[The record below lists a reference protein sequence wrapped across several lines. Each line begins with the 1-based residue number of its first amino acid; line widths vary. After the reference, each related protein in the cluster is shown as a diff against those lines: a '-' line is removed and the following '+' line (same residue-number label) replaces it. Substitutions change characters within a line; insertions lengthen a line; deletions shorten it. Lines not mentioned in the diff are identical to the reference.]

1 MKNYLLL
8 IVALAL
14 AMMFTSCAE
23 LLDPIWPSFN
33 PPEFTTPTTDKE
45 EEEKPL
51 VPAVGLE
58 YVLLTDSDGAEYY
71 AVAGRGTCEDEH
83 ILIPDEHEGKPIRE
97 IADEAFLND
106 TSLKAIHFSKSIT
119 KIGNLAFAGSALTE
133 LVIPDNVTEVG
144 GMVIAFAPVERL
156 VIGNGMTAENLINL
170 PFACSTALKEIVVSD
185 DNTACYVEDGVL
197 YANAEESEGSFLK
210 VLIQYPTASEET
222 SFTVPSD
229 VYGIWSFAFSCAN
242 NLEEITIP
250 STVIPYQCFFWSDS
264 LTKINFNIVLDDVLD
279 TNTFLYTF
287 TDYFVKGETIE
298 PSINGVS
305 NYSIPN
311 YTLVYDGGE
320 ITKEGIDALVEDM
333 ISE

>member
-1 MKNYLLL
+1 MKKYLLL

-83 ILIPDEHEGKPIRE
+83 ILVPDEYEGKPVKA
-97 IADEAFLND
+97 IAEGAFLND
-106 TSLKAIHFSKSIT
+106 TKLKGIT
-119 KIGNLAFAGSALTE
+119 FGENIVEIETMAFAGSSLKE
-133 LVIPDNVTEVG
+133 LIISDSITEVG
-144 GMVIAFAPVERL
+144 GAIMAFAPVERL
-156 VIGNGMTAENLINL
+156 VIGSGLSGNSFAGS
-170 PFACSTALKEIVVSD
+170 PFVCSTALKEIVVSD
-185 DNTACYVEDGVL
+185 RNPCYYVEEGVL

-229 VYGIWSFAFSCAN
+229 VYAIWSFAFSCAN
-242 NLEEITIP
+242 NLEETSV
-250 STVIPYQCFFWSDS
+250 STEHIHYRS
-264 LTKINFNIVLDDVLD
+264 T
-279 TNTFLYTF
+279 
-287 TDYFVKGETIE
+287 
-298 PSINGVS
+298 
-305 NYSIPN
+305 
-311 YTLVYDGGE
+311 
-320 ITKEGIDALVEDM
+320 
-333 ISE
+333 